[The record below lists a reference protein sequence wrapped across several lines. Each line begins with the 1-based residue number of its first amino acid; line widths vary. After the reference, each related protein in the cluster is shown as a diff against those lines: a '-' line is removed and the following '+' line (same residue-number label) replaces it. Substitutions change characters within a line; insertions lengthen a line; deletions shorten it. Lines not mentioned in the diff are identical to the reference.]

1 MYLKGYGLWLCGKV
15 GTGKTL
21 FFRMLKPMRVA
32 VRQTGTPPRIAIFPL
47 LRTLGMSVDDL
58 NAILDEHQYD
68 ELVLDDA
75 GAEPLFNFYGDKMEI
90 LPYILD
96 KRMESPCRTHMTGNL
111 TPKEMGRRYGARVAD
126 RFVEMFSYHQFG
138 GASHRTLRPNAD
150 IRRAQVA
157 ALAAMKPKDDDFL
170 PGGLPPPDEN
180 ARNRATGT
188 PTINPQGKNGETIAP
203 EARSA

>member
-1 MYLKGYGLWLCGKV
+1 MREVGIHIVLAREDRKRFAFKIKV
-15 GTGKTL
+15 
-21 FFRMLKPMRVA
+21 
-32 VRQTGTPPRIAIFPL
+32 VRQVVKIIFIAAVVVFCACRILASAVSAACF
-47 LRTLGMSVDDL
+47 RT
-58 NAILDEHQYD
+58 ADEHRYD

-138 GASHRTLRPNAD
+138 GTSHRTLRPNAD

-157 ALAAMKPKDDDFL
+157 ALAAMKPKDGDFL
-170 PGGLPPPDEN
+170 PSGLTPPDEN
-180 ARNRATGT
+180 AQNRATGT
-188 PTINPQGKNGETIAP
+188 PRINPQGENGETTAP